1 MRAVEVDTAG
11 EDVRTRQTLEAQLG
25 SVGTAADRFYAWWN
39 AALLHRSEHDIN
51 DVHVRINLLLH
62 IIVLVVDN
70 RLYGSVAI
78 LLVHLVHA
86 VLDEILAVFKLVAV
100 VISDDV
106 AEFCLLAAALD
117 ADEMVETL
125 VAFSLLRSLVLRNHV
140 LEFHSQSACIHHLSL
155 GIARM
160 NAHALDDD
168 LGSGSIEVL
177 VFQVAQVAAIYGVSP
192 VAAKL
197 LYVEMMCTHTD
208 FLVRIETYA
217 DISVLDFV
225 VVAQIAH
232 SLYDFSDARLVV
244 STQQGSTVCHDDILS
259 LVSLQLWE
267 SLNARDDARAQ
278 LDVVAVIVLD
288 DARFYILSAGIR
300 RCIHV

>member
-25 SVGTAADRFYAWWN
+25 SVGTAADRFYARWN
-39 AALLHRSEHDIN
+39 AALLHRSEHDVD

-62 IIVLVVDN
+62 VIVLVVDN

-78 LLVHLVHA
+78 FLVHLVHA
-86 VLDEILAVFKLVAV
+86 VLDEILAAFKLVAV

-117 ADEMVETL
+117 ADEVVETL
-125 VAFSLLRSLVLRNHV
+125 VAFSLLRSLVLRNHI

-155 GIARM
+155 GIACM

-168 LGSGSIEVL
+168 FSSGSIEVL

-208 FLVRIETYA
+208 FFVRIETYA
-217 DISVLDFV
+217 DVAVLDFV

-244 STQQGSTVCHDDILS
+244 GTQQGSTVCHDDILS

-267 SLNARDDARAQ
+267 SLNA
-278 LDVVAVIVLD
+278 
-288 DARFYILSAGIR
+288 
-300 RCIHV
+300 

>member
-1 MRAVEVDTAG
+1 MRTVEVDSAG

-25 SVGTAADRFYAWWN
+25 SVGTAADRLYTRWN

-70 RLYGSVAI
+70 RLDGSVAI

-86 VLDEILAVFKLVAV
+86 VLDEVLAAFKLVAV

-117 ADEMVETL
+117 ADEVVEAL

-140 LEFHSQSACIHHLSL
+140 LEFHSQSACIHHLAL
-155 GIARM
+155 GIACM

-168 LGSGSIEVL
+168 FSSGSIEVL
-177 VFQVAQVAAIYGVSP
+177 VFQVAQVTAIYGVRP

-197 LYVEMMCTHTD
+197 LYIEMMRTHTD
-208 FLVRIETYA
+208 FLVRIETNA

-259 LVSLQLWE
+259 LVSLQLWK
-267 SLNARDDARAQ
+267 SLNA
-278 LDVVAVIVLD
+278 
-288 DARFYILSAGIR
+288 
-300 RCIHV
+300 